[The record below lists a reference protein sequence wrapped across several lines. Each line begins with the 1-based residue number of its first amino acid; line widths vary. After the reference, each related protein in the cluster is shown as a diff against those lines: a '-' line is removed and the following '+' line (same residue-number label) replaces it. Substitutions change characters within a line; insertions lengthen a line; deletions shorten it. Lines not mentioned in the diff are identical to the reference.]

1 MTKSMCITYVVD
13 GALYVNMTNRCSNR
27 CDFCIRNN
35 GDGAYGSDSLWLVRE
50 PTVGEILDSIFSRD
64 LSAYSELVFCGYGE
78 PTCRLD
84 DMLAVAAEVR
94 AKFPGMRIRLNTNG
108 HSDLINGRETAA
120 DFHGLFDVISI
131 SLNSPT
137 PEGYDSVCHSVY
149 GERAHAALL
158 KFASDVKKYVPT
170 VALSVVREFI
180 SEDDIAASRRL
191 ADSVGVT
198 LRIRDYIP
206 PET

>member
-50 PTVGEILDSIFSRD
+50 PTVGEIIDSIFSRD
-64 LSAYSELVFCGYGE
+64 LSTYSELVFCGYGE

-84 DMLAVAAEVR
+84 DMLAVAAEIR
-94 AKFPGMRIRLNTNG
+94 AKSPGMRIRLNTNG
-108 HSDLINGRETAA
+108 HSDLI
-120 DFHGLFDVISI
+120 
-131 SLNSPT
+131 NSPT

-158 KFASDVKKYVPT
+158 KFAADVKKYVPT

-180 SEDDIAASRRL
+180 SEDDIAASQRL